1 MNDIF
6 NFRNALFIILQ
17 IHKIHFFNFFLNFHT
32 GGTSDLFNGGTGDP
46 FATGRLEEGDPQ
58 AVDPD
63 LDIVRDYSPKAS
75 PQPTTTAP
83 PTVQRDFQ
91 ADNIIIPQT
100 VQPQDDSGLNIP
112 VLSLQETGGLADD
125 STRNPSPA
133 TLPDDLVI
141 IRDQQNEESV
151 GHAQTSTVLSGVF
164 VHSRLSETNFAT
176 RPSGVDV
183 QTVNSSPLQVVTS
196 RNLED
201 LQVERDEESPDL
213 VQVIP
218 TDVVETT
225 RNVTSG
231 SDDVSNLPVAR
242 DREEGSTS
250 QTLPPDLVVIRDSV
264 EDEDSG
270 HIVTTRVTNSPSQL
284 STKQI
289 GNGILILLPGDGG
302 K

>member
-1 MNDIF
+1 M
-6 NFRNALFIILQ
+6 
-17 IHKIHFFNFFLNFHT
+17 
-32 GGTSDLFNGGTGDP
+32 
-46 FATGRLEEGDPQ
+46 
-58 AVDPD
+58 DPD

-91 ADNIIIPQT
+91 ADNIIIAQT

-125 STRNPSPA
+125 YTRNPSPA

-176 RPSGVDV
+176 QSSGVDV

-201 LQVERDEESPDL
+201 LQIERDEESPNL

-231 SDDVSNLPVAR
+231 SDDISNLTVAR

>member
-1 MNDIF
+1 MIYLIF
-6 NFRNALFIILQ
+6 VTPYLLSCKYIKYIFLKFI
-17 IHKIHFFNFFLNFHT
+17 LNFHT

-46 FATGRLEEGDPQ
+46 FATGRLEENDPQ

-63 LDIVRDYSPKAS
+63 LDIVRDYRPKAS
-75 PQPTTTAP
+75 PQPMTTAP

-112 VLSLQETGGLADD
+112 VLSLQETGDLADD

-176 RPSGVDV
+176 QSSGVDV

-201 LQVERDEESPDL
+201 LQIERDEESPNL

-231 SDDVSNLPVAR
+231 SDDISNLPVAR
-242 DREEGSTS
+242 DREEGSTSS

>member
-1 MNDIF
+1 M
-6 NFRNALFIILQ
+6 
-17 IHKIHFFNFFLNFHT
+17 
-32 GGTSDLFNGGTGDP
+32 
-46 FATGRLEEGDPQ
+46 
-58 AVDPD
+58 
-63 LDIVRDYSPKAS
+63 
-75 PQPTTTAP
+75 
-83 PTVQRDFQ
+83 
-91 ADNIIIPQT
+91 
-100 VQPQDDSGLNIP
+100 
-112 VLSLQETGGLADD
+112 
-125 STRNPSPA
+125 
-133 TLPDDLVI
+133 
-141 IRDQQNEESV
+141 
-151 GHAQTSTVLSGVF
+151 
-164 VHSRLSETNFAT
+164 
-176 RPSGVDV
+176 
-183 QTVNSSPLQVVTS
+183 NSSPLQVVTS

-201 LQVERDEESPDL
+201 LQVERDEESPNL

>member
-1 MNDIF
+1 M
-6 NFRNALFIILQ
+6 
-17 IHKIHFFNFFLNFHT
+17 
-32 GGTSDLFNGGTGDP
+32 DP
-46 FATGRLEEGDPQ
+46 N
-58 AVDPD
+58 

-100 VQPQDDSGLNIP
+100 VQPQGDSGLNIP

-125 STRNPSPA
+125 STRHPSPA

-141 IRDQQNEESV
+141 IRDQQTEEAV
-151 GHAQTSTVLSGVF
+151 GHAQTSTVLSDAF

-176 RPSGVDV
+176 RPSGVNV
-183 QTVNSSPLQVVTS
+183 QTVNSSPLQMVTS
-196 RNLED
+196 GSLGD
-201 LQVERDEESPDL
+201 LQVERDEKSPDL
-213 VQVIP
+213 IQEISTVA
-218 TDVVETT
+218 VEAEP
-225 RNVTSG
+225 NVTSA